1 MRCSW
6 AAAARAQEQRRC
18 SALVERRDD
27 RQSRRASRSPGAVM
41 ANQDV
46 PATPAMLA
54 RTDAR
59 EITGHTQW
67 LAIAADP
74 IHHVKTPQRINALM
88 QLHGIDAVMVPLH
101 VEAQNL
107 ATVMAALRHVRSF
120 AGMVVTVPHKTQAAS
135 LCDELS
141 PEAGA
146 VGAVNVV
153 HRLPDGRLRGGML
166 DGIGFVEGLRGAGI
180 DPAGRS
186 VYVAGAGGAGS
197 AIAMALAAAGVRH
210 LSVANR
216 SAERAVHLLER
227 IRVQHPHLA
236 LSVGDTDPSG
246 HDLVVNATSLGLRP
260 GDGLPMDV
268 TRLDAKQIVAEIIME
283 PAETPL
289 LKAARERG
297 CRVHEGAPMLACQ
310 VRHMAAFM
318 LGRPLPEAAS

>member
-1 MRCSW
+1 
-6 AAAARAQEQRRC
+6 
-18 SALVERRDD
+18 
-27 RQSRRASRSPGAVM
+27 M
-41 ANQDV
+41 ANKEV
-46 PATPAMLA
+46 AATRTLTEAMS
-54 RTDAR
+54 AR

-74 IHHVKTPQRINALM
+74 IHHVKTPQRINALL
-88 QLHGIDAVMVPLH
+88 QSHGINAVMVPLH

-107 ATVMAALRHVRSF
+107 AALMAALRHVRSF

-141 PEAGA
+141 PEARA
-146 VGAVNVV
+146 IGAVNVV

-166 DGIGFVEGLRGAGI
+166 DGIGFVEGLRSAGI
-180 DPAGRS
+180 DPSGRS

-197 AIAMALAAAGVRH
+197 AIAMALAAAGARH

-216 SAERAVHLLER
+216 SADRAAHLLER
-227 IRVQHPHLA
+227 IREQHPHLT
-236 LSVGDTDPSG
+236 LNVGDTDPSG
-246 HDLVVNATSLGLRP
+246 HDLVVNATSLGLRL

-310 VRHMAAFM
+310 ARHMAAFM
-318 LGRPLPEAAS
+318 LGRPLPEPAS